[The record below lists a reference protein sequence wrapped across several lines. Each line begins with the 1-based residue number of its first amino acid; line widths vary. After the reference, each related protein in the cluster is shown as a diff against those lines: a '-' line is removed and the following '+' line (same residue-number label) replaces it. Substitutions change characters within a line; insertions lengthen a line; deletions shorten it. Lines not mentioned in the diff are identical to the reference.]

1 MALKQLIRSLN
12 PLAQRF
18 GFYTSYELDSRE
30 LVGTTSDHTLFS
42 IEARLRSRGYESPPT
57 VAGIPLSAVKTHPED
72 GTSHELT
79 LRKVDPDNPRKQW
92 HVHLWERD
100 GVVELYS
107 HYEFMPDLNRVAGET
122 HAERMDRLQEH
133 YRPDYGSTY
142 RMGVADS
149 SAKCLLG

>member
-18 GFYTSYELDSRE
+18 GFYTSYRLDSRE

-42 IEARLRSRGYESPPT
+42 AEARLRSCGYESPPT
-57 VAGIPLSAVKTHPED
+57 VAGVPLSAVKTHPED
-72 GTSHELT
+72 DTSHELT

-107 HYEFMPDLNRVAGET
+107 HWEFIPDLNRVAGET
-122 HAERMDRLQEH
+122 HAERVDRLREH
-133 YRPDYGSTY
+133 YRPDYGTTY
-142 RMGVADS
+142 RMGVADPD
-149 SAKCLLG
+149 AKGLLG